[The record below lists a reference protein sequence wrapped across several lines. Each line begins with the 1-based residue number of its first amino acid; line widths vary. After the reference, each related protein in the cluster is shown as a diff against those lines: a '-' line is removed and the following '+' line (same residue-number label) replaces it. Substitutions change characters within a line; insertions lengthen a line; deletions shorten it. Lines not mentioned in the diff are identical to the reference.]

1 MNSNNDI
8 SEVIRDWKYQPGQV
22 SARKIKGKDG
32 KEKIQM
38 RVELGLLQ
46 METEGRPDGKR
57 PHGKE
62 SLLEYHLSRLEEYRT
77 KHGSTKGFRL
87 NKDECEDLY
96 REALEYYQRYLSLFS
111 LKDYEG
117 VIRDTERNLRVH
129 NLAESYAV
137 DEKYRRIFT
146 KYVPYIIMMNAK
158 ARALID
164 LERKEYHKALMETKR
179 GIQRIDEFFKNRGQS
194 ESSEKSEEIANLREL
209 SEEIRRKK
217 PLTELDK
224 LKLELEEA
232 VRREDFETAAKLR
245 DVIKGLEGRKL

>member
-1 MNSNNDI
+1 
-8 SEVIRDWKYQPGQV
+8 
-22 SARKIKGKDG
+22 
-32 KEKIQM
+32 
-38 RVELGLLQ
+38 
-46 METEGRPDGKR
+46 
-57 PHGKE
+57 
-62 SLLEYHLSRLEEYRT
+62 
-77 KHGSTKGFRL
+77 
-87 NKDECEDLY
+87 
-96 REALEYYQRYLSLFS
+96 
-111 LKDYEG
+111 
-117 VIRDTERNLRVH
+117 
-129 NLAESYAV
+129 
-137 DEKYRRIFT
+137 
-146 KYVPYIIMMNAK
+146 MMNAK